1 MSCVLLTGGTYT
13 DHRRFRYDYNPMWCW
28 NGDEKLKKNKF
39 TSTVI
44 GSHKRM
50 RLSFS
55 PMAISAQ
62 ATSKNLSLPNF
73 YQEVLDVARKRFTE
87 ISFQSKDKDISLAK
101 ALLYIAAEDDAFMA
115 FYREMDA
122 LSLQRERS
130 DASVSSDLPEWE
142 CLEQMPLA
150 GKRINEWLTEL
161 DTIAK
166 EVMVELESRDIG
178 CHLVE
183 VLEAVNL
190 TLFKSR
196 GFKRSLVL
204 VDPKYSYLHSVLNS
218 GNGSGHSLFGV
229 VNGRCVDDPKSKAS
243 DLRSNS
249 LSGLDIATNR
259 DIIGIALAN
268 LIRLHWKRASR
279 TNHGLMLTSPL
290 RPVYDNDKLKVI
302 DSSNVPLVRPQDL
315 RLAIMAS
322 ERLLILQPHNW
333 ALRRDHGM
341 MLYYSR
347 DYKEAVR
354 ELSICM
360 AFAPE
365 DEAEVLEPFVEKLHL
380 LRLESSWKSLGHKG
394 SLKVT

>member
-13 DHRRFRYDYNPMWCW
+13 DHRRFRYDYNPIWCW

-55 PMAISAQ
+55 PMAISTQ

-73 YQEVLDVARKRFTE
+73 YQEVLDVARKRFTEE

-130 DASVSSDLPEWE
+130 DASVSSDFPEWE

-218 GNGSGHSLFGV
+218 GNGSAILLSIIYIEVCRRLNLTIVGSRVGENFLIWPQMGNPEELFKVTSGHSLFGV

-279 TNHGLMLTSPL
+279 TNHGLMLSSPL

-315 RLAIMAS
+315 RFKM
-322 ERLLILQPHNW
+322 LIFQHWHDKGENCEIWTHDIVPKDYV
-333 ALRRDHGM
+333 A
-341 MLYYSR
+341 YS
-347 DYKEAVR
+347 
-354 ELSICM
+354 LNI
-360 AFAPE
+360 
-365 DEAEVLEPFVEKLHL
+365 
-380 LRLESSWKSLGHKG
+380 
-394 SLKVT
+394 